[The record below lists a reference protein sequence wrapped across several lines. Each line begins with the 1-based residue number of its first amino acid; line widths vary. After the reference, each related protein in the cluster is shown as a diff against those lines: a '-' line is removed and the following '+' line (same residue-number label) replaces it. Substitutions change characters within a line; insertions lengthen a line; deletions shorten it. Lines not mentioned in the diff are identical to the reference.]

1 MITKSL
7 IPNPLPKQKACHPAA
22 TAFVDCENDDQQ
34 CACIRQEGVISNTT
48 ACAERTCED
57 PEGDLKGMCCGLRP
71 FSCFSMHVADDRVV
85 FIELFDEVCDK
96 FNISV
101 PATGGNESSSGAEVR
116 AEKWT
121 SGNGGSY
128 GGGGGGSWRSGA
140 AGSVVGDALLQW
152 AFGGVACAVTLG
164 IMF

>member
-1 MITKSL
+1 ML
-7 IPNPLPKQKACHPAA
+7 
-22 TAFVDCENDDQQ
+22 
-34 CACIRQEGVISNTT
+34 
-48 ACAERTCED
+48 
-57 PEGDLKGMCCGLRP
+57 
-71 FSCFSMHVADDRVV
+71 V

-128 GGGGGGSWRSGA
+128 GGGGGGGGGSWRSGA
-140 AGSVVGDALLQW
+140 AGSVAADVLLQW
-152 AFGGVACAVTLG
+152 MFGGVACAVTLG

>member
-1 MITKSL
+1 MHLPHLYSFAAL
-7 IPNPLPKQKACHPAA
+7 IAATLTIAQTGPQAEKLPACIKACHPAA

-48 ACAERTCED
+48 ACAEKSCED
-57 PEGDLKGMCCGLRP
+57 PEGDVKSKL
-71 FSCFSMHVADDRVV
+71 
-85 FIELFDEVCDK
+85 CDACPK
-96 FNISV
+96 L
-101 PATGGNESSSGAEVR
+101 ARAGDGGNESSSGAEAR

-128 GGGGGGSWRSGA
+128 GGGSGGGGGSWRSGA
-140 AGSVVGDALLQW
+140 TSSVAAEALLQW
-152 AFGGVACAVTLG
+152 AFGGVACAITLG